1 MSLPETG
8 DSEACGGVVSEE
20 IKVKGWLDEKF
31 KMLPSFD
38 KQLKSSYKSFTFTR
52 CINKSKIDFV
62 SIQDN
67 SINSSR

>member
-38 KQLKSSYKSFTFTR
+38 KQLKSWNKMSYFYKMH
-52 CINKSKIDFV
+52 
-62 SIQDN
+62 QQE
-67 SINSSR
+67 